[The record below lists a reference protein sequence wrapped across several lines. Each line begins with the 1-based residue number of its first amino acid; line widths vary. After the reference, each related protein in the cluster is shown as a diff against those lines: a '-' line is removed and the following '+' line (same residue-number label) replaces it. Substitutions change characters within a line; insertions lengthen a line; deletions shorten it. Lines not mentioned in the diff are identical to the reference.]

1 MGLAPRH
8 YRLFV
13 GLVATASICLQAAA
27 IPARATND
35 SAETSAR
42 KGVVRV
48 DGRAFRDD
56 DGVFN
61 PLGASLFWLA
71 WGVKFD
77 RARVEANL
85 QTLADAGVDYVRAFG
100 VVGPDGG
107 WADREVDPHWP
118 DHAKVIAD
126 ATDLAYDRFGLR
138 VQWTIFGGVDRVA
151 TPEARARVVDRFVEI
166 ARGREHKMMLFEIAN
181 EGWQNGFGG
190 AAGRTEIRALG
201 RRLSDAT
208 SVPVALT
215 APEGG
220 LAGLCPLYGGAGVDV
235 ITWHHDRSRAG
246 AAGPWRPVIEP
257 LRARRALDT
266 ALHSP
271 GNACGTLPTAIVNN
285 EPIGPGSSLEEER
298 DPRRIAMADVL
309 TFAARHAA
317 YVLHTGPGIRG
328 GGQADR
334 ERGRP
339 ANVGDLPEWP
349 AIARALAGARRV
361 TPAGLANW
369 TPIDSADR
377 GAPLQGLAEA
387 IARGDLLEA
396 ALARQGDEIFGAL
409 VGVRRPIAVR
419 AAVPLAMDLLDPDS
433 GDVFQRLQFVAGR
446 NSSIGPRPGDTHG
459 DALLVRLRLKR

>member
-1 MGLAPRH
+1 MAFSR
-8 YRLFV
+8 RLRRPFV
-13 GLVATASICLQAAA
+13 GLAAAAVCLQTAAT
-27 IPARATND
+27 PARATED

-42 KGVVRV
+42 TGVVRV

-56 DGVFN
+56 AGVFN
-61 PLGASLFWLA
+61 SFGASLFWLA

-85 QTLADAGVDYVRAFG
+85 KTLADAGVDYVRAFG
-100 VVGPDGG
+100 VVGPGGG
-107 WADREVDPHWP
+107 WADREVDPRWP

-138 VQWTIFGGVDRVA
+138 VQWTIFGGIDRVG
-151 TPEARARVVDRFVEI
+151 TPEARAGVVDRFVEI
-166 ARGREHKMMLFEIAN
+166 ARGREHKVMLFEIAN

-190 AAGRTEIRALG
+190 EAGRAEIRALG

-257 LRARRALDT
+257 LRARRALD
-266 ALHSP
+266 AKLRSP
-271 GNACGTLPTAIVNN
+271 GNVCGALPTAIVNN

-298 DPRRIAMADVL
+298 DPLRIAMVYVL

-317 YVLHTGPGIRG
+317 FVLHTGPGIRG
-328 GGQADR
+328 GGQVDR
-334 ERGRP
+334 ERGRQ
-339 ANVGDLPEWP
+339 ANVGDLPEFA
-349 AIARALAGARRV
+349 AIAHALAGARRV
-361 TPAGLANW
+361 MPAGLANW
-369 TPIDSADR
+369 TPIDPADR

-387 IARGDLLEA
+387 IARGDLVEA

-409 VGVRRPIAVR
+409 VGVRRPITVR
-419 AAVPLAMDLLDPDS
+419 AAAPLTMDLLDPGS
-433 GDVFQRLQFVAGR
+433 GDVVQHLELVAGR
-446 NSSIGPRPGDTHG
+446 DSSIGPRPRDPQG
-459 DALLVRLRLKR
+459 DALLVRLRLKP